1 MTNGHTKGHRLQNEL
16 YRWAVALV
24 RDIDGSAT
32 LGQGL
37 NAHKHHIEVLL
48 RAGWTLT
55 MSADNSPAD
64 KAGVDFIWENPS
76 CGWFPLDAKAMGQTS
91 CSLITHV
98 HVGNNTDAGE
108 LKQLRYEDKLA
119 FLEQLVRLARTG
131 RPIKHD
137 CCPPPSVTAMAPA
150 KLLEELKILRKQL
163 ERSAS
168 CDERLREWANAL
180 GKSIGYLSIQKR
192 GGPSEASTFAAQKV
206 INEAI
211 DVFFGA
217 YFNFRN
223 EAFASQQMRLQPS
236 LRRSER
242 LQYLFTGDVI
252 KATVGKAQ
260 ELVVLSGLA
269 ALIKKRFEERYGEL
283 IRQHRNTDWLMQR
296 KRTFDTKGVE
306 CVIHSVLD
314 AFQSQPGVR
323 RVA

>member
-1 MTNGHTKGHRLQNEL
+1 MTNGQTKGHRLQSEL
-16 YRWAVALV
+16 YRWTLAVFS
-24 RDIDGSAT
+24 DNNGSVT

-37 NAHKHHIEVLL
+37 NALKHHVEVLL
-48 RAGWTLT
+48 RDGWTLR
-55 MSADNSPAD
+55 MSADHSLAD
-64 KAGVDFIWENPS
+64 KAGVDFIWENPAR
-76 CGWFPLDAKAMGQTS
+76 GWFPLDAKAMGQTS

-137 CCPPPSVTAMAPA
+137 CCPPPSMAVMAPA
-150 KLLEELKILRKQL
+150 KLLEELKSLRKQL

-192 GGPSEASTFAAQKV
+192 GGPSEASTSAAQKL
-206 INEAI
+206 ITEAI
-211 DVFFGA
+211 DAFFGS
-217 YFNFRN
+217 YFNRHN

-236 LRRSER
+236 LRRSDR
-242 LQYLFTGDVI
+242 LQYLFTGDII

-269 ALIKKRFEERYGEL
+269 ALIKKRFEERYKEL
-283 IRQHRNTDWLMQR
+283 ISQHRNTDWLMQR
-296 KRTFDTKGVE
+296 KRTFETKGVE

-314 AFQSQPGVR
+314 AFQRQTGLR
-323 RVA
+323 RAA